1 MGQDG
6 IVSQDGLTV
15 LLTNL
20 VLNGRSGTENVVRQ
34 LALALRALGHR
45 PICYSPQAGPIA
57 DTLRAAAI
65 PVVTELHDALP
76 AVDVIHGHHLPTTVA
91 ALARWPETPAIFVCH
106 DFVAWHD
113 TPPQFPAVRRYVAV
127 DETVA
132 KRLRA
137 EGVAPSRLSVVLNQP
152 DLTRFTPGP
161 ALPDRPRRALAF
173 AKNHG
178 HIEPIRRACVTR
190 GIALEIAG
198 SAVGHVLDTPEEA
211 LRRVDLVFTSALS
224 AIEALACGRGV
235 IVCDGRGLAG
245 WVTPARYA
253 EWRRLNFGLA
263 ALREAVTVD
272 GVLREIDRY
281 SAQEASAV
289 SRCIRSEGG
298 VQTQALEYS
307 ALYAAA
313 IADNAWQQDHE
324 QTRAALADYVEDW
337 SPNRPA
343 PRAWIA
349 ERQWLH
355 DRLGA
360 GFVAARSA
368 SGVSYTFDN
377 AASDPYVRPLSG
389 VPPFDGSARWTDGPS
404 ALLVMRAPAPGA
416 WQLQLRVIPF
426 LSEQHARQRLS
437 IEVNGLDLASRAFEG
452 NQLAEPVPVVAT
464 IPAHQVPDDGL
475 LWIRLALPDA
485 VAPKH
490 LGLSEDPRQLGVAL
504 IDLSIEPA

>member
-1 MGQDG
+1 M
-6 IVSQDGLTV
+6 SQDGLTV

-34 LALALRALGHR
+34 LAPALRALGHR

-65 PVVTELHDALP
+65 PVVTELDGALP

-113 TPPQFPAVRRYVAV
+113 TPPLFPAVRRYVAV
-127 DETVA
+127 DDTVA
-132 KRLRA
+132 TRLRA
-137 EGVAPSRLSVVLNQP
+137 EGVDPSRQSVVLNQP
-152 DLTRFTPGP
+152 DLTRFIPGP
-161 ALPDRPRRALAF
+161 ALPERPRRALAF

-178 HIEPIRRACVTR
+178 HIEPIRRACETR

-198 SAVGHVLDTPEEA
+198 SAVGHVLDAPEEA
-211 LRRVDLVFTSALS
+211 LREVDLVFTSALS

-245 WVTPARYA
+245 WASPARYT
-253 EWRRLNFGLA
+253 EWRRLNFGLG
-263 ALREAVTVD
+263 ALRAAVTVE
-272 GVLREIDRY
+272 GVQREIDRY
-281 SAQEASAV
+281 SAQEADAV

-298 VQTQALEYS
+298 VHTQALQYS

-313 IADNAWQQDHE
+313 IADNAWQHDHE
-324 QTRAALADYVEDW
+324 RTRAAMARYVEEW
-337 SPNRPA
+337 SPNRSA
-343 PRAWIA
+343 PRAWIT

-360 GFVAARSA
+360 GFVAERSA
-368 SGVSYTFDN
+368 SGISYRFD

-404 ALLVMRAPAPGA
+404 ALLVMRTPAPGA
-416 WQLQLRVIPF
+416 WQLQLGVIPF
-426 LSEQHARQRLS
+426 LSEQHTRQRLLL
-437 IEVNGLDLASRAFEG
+437 EVNGLELAARTFEG
-452 NQLAEPVPVVAT
+452 NRLTGPIPVVAT
-464 IPAHQVPDDGL
+464 IRADKVPDDGL

-490 LGLSEDPRQLGVAL
+490 LGLSQDPRQLGVAL